1 MLDDDRE
8 LEEGEEGV
16 MTPSLSE
23 EVGLEDAERH
33 GDGISC
39 GKVLLK
45 AIDRRARLSTLP
57 FLVAGKSSKPMK

>member
-1 MLDDDRE
+1 MWDDDRE
-8 LEEGEEGV
+8 LEKGEEGV

-23 EVGLEDAERH
+23 QVGLEDAERH
-33 GDGISC
+33 GDGISY

-57 FLVAGKSSKPMK
+57 FLVAGKSSKAM